1 MAVSSIHPIYST
13 SSRAVE
19 YIINPDKTDNG
30 LLTYSYACDIKN
42 IDNDFQKVRNAGTGK
57 GYVLAQHI
65 HQSFQGK
72 EVSPELALQCGI
84 ELADKFLKGNY
95 QYVVATHINT
105 NNIHNHIIFNNISFD
120 NFRSFEYQ
128 DNRNK
133 CAWKN
138 LRKLNDEICKEHKL
152 NVIINPQ
159 EKSGKCYYEWQQDY
173 KGKSWKSKL
182 RFAIDDAIMESSNFD
197 DFLKKLESKDIECKY
212 TPQNVI
218 KIKFRMKGQE
228 RFARGRTLGWY
239 YDEPQIRK
247 RIEQYNLLKNGI
259 LDRTVKTN
267 LINTNKDVFQTNKGL
282 LRWAE
287 VKNMKEVSKMINFLT
302 THNFSSE
309 KDIENTQTSK
319 YNDRMIIVQNLNK
332 MQNKIDDLS
341 DVIKILRT
349 YKKYKGIHYEYT
361 KAFNKIK
368 YKKDHAVALN
378 KYNDAVKKLVDLY
391 PDKKI
396 PNLENLEKEKSE
408 LLTEVKAL
416 NEEYKSIV
424 QELEELEKARQTIN
438 DYVKNIDKQ
447 RNSQER

>member
-1 MAVSSIHPIYST
+1 MHPIYST

-19 YIINPDKTDNG
+19 YIINPDKTDDG
-30 LLTYSYACDIKN
+30 LLTYSYACDVN
-42 IDNDFQKVRNAGTGK
+42 DIDNDFQKVRNAGTGK

-95 QYVVATHINT
+95 QYVIATHINT

-138 LRKLNDEICKEHKL
+138 LRKLNDEICKEHNL

-159 EKSGKCYYEWQQDY
+159 EKSGKCYYEWQQDC

-182 RFAIDDAIMESSNFD
+182 RFAIDNAIMESSSFD
-197 DFLKKLESKDIECKY
+197 NFLKVLEGKNIECKY

-239 YDEPQIRK
+239 YDEQQIRK

-319 YNDRMIIVQNLNK
+319 YNDRMIIVQNLNII
-332 MQNKIDDLS
+332 QNKIDDLS
-341 DVIKILRT
+341 DVIKLLRT

-361 KAFNKIK
+361 NSINKIK

-378 KYNDAVKKLVDLY
+378 KYNDAVKKLVNLY

-396 PNLENLEKEKSE
+396 PNLENLEKEKSK
-408 LLTEVKAL
+408 LLAEVKGL

-438 DYVKNIDKQ
+438 DYVKSIDKQ

>member
-1 MAVSSIHPIYST
+1 MAISGIHPIYST

-138 LRKLNDEICKEHKL
+138 LRKLNDEICKEHNL

-159 EKSGKCYYEWQQDY
+159 EKSGKCYYEWQQDC

-182 RFAIDDAIMESSNFD
+182 RFAIDNAIMESSNFD

-228 RFARGRTLGWY
+228 RFARGRTIGWY
-239 YDEPQIRK
+239 YDEPQIRR

-361 KAFNKIK
+361 KAINKIK

-396 PNLENLEKEKSE
+396 PNLENLEKEKSK

>member
-1 MAVSSIHPIYST
+1 MHPIYST

-19 YIINPDKTDNG
+19 YIINPDKTDDG
-30 LLTYSYACDIKN
+30 LLTYSYACDVNN

-128 DNRNK
+128 DNKNK

-138 LRKLNDEICKEHKL
+138 LRKLNDEICKEHNL

-159 EKSGKCYYEWQQDY
+159 EKSGKCYYEWQQDC

-182 RFAIDDAIMESSNFD
+182 RFAIDNAIMESSSFD
-197 DFLKKLESKDIECKY
+197 NFLKVLEGKNIECKY

-319 YNDRMIIVQNLNK
+319 YNDRMIIVQNLNII
-332 MQNKIDDLS
+332 QNKIDDLS
-341 DVIKILRT
+341 DVIKLLRT

-361 KAFNKIK
+361 NSINKIK

-378 KYNDAVKKLVDLY
+378 KYNDAVKKLVNLY

-396 PNLENLEKEKSE
+396 PNLENLEKEKSK
-408 LLTEVKAL
+408 LLAEVKGL

-438 DYVKNIDKQ
+438 DYVKSIDKQ

>member
-1 MAVSSIHPIYST
+1 MHPIYST

-19 YIINPDKTDNG
+19 YIINPEKTVDG
-30 LLTYSYACDIKN
+30 LLTYSYACDVNN

-128 DNRNK
+128 DNKNK

-138 LRKLNDEICKEHKL
+138 LRKLNDEICKEHNL

-159 EKSGKCYYEWQQDY
+159 EKSGKCYYEWQQDC

-182 RFAIDDAIMESSNFD
+182 RFAIDNAIMESSNFD

-239 YDEPQIRK
+239 YDEPQLRK
-247 RIEQYNLLKNGI
+247 RIKQYNLLKNGI
-259 LDRTVKTN
+259 SDRTVKTN
-267 LINTNKDVFQTNKGL
+267 LINTNKEVFKTNKGL

-287 VKNMKEVSKMINFLT
+287 VKNMKEVSRMINFLT
-302 THNFSSE
+302 IHNFTSE
-309 KDIENTQTSK
+309 KDIEDKQTSK
-319 YNDRMIIVQNLNK
+319 YNDRMIIVQKLNIT
-332 MQNKIDDLS
+332 QHQIDDLG
-341 DVIKILRT
+341 DIIKLLRT
-349 YKKYKGIHYEYT
+349 YKKYKGIHFEYSKST
-361 KAFNKIK
+361 NKIK

-378 KYNDAVKKLVDLY
+378 KYNNAVKKLAELY
-391 PDKKI
+391 PDRKI
-396 PNLENLEKEKSE
+396 PNLENLEKEKSK
-408 LLTEVKAL
+408 LVTEVKNM
-416 NEEYKSIV
+416 NEEYKNII
-424 QELEELEKARQTIN
+424 QEIEELEKAKKTIN
-438 DYVKNIDKQ
+438 DYMKNNEKEKD
-447 RNSQER
+447 NQERE

>member
-1 MAVSSIHPIYST
+1 
-13 SSRAVE
+13 
-19 YIINPDKTDNG
+19 
-30 LLTYSYACDIKN
+30 
-42 IDNDFQKVRNAGTGK
+42 
-57 GYVLAQHI
+57 
-65 HQSFQGK
+65 
-72 EVSPELALQCGI
+72 
-84 ELADKFLKGNY
+84 
-95 QYVVATHINT
+95 
-105 NNIHNHIIFNNISFD
+105 
-120 NFRSFEYQ
+120 
-128 DNRNK
+128 
-133 CAWKN
+133 
-138 LRKLNDEICKEHKL
+138 
-152 NVIINPQ
+152 
-159 EKSGKCYYEWQQDY
+159 
-173 KGKSWKSKL
+173 
-182 RFAIDDAIMESSNFD
+182 
-197 DFLKKLESKDIECKY
+197 
-212 TPQNVI
+212 
-218 KIKFRMKGQE
+218 MKGQE

-319 YNDRMIIVQNLNK
+319 YNDRMIIVQNLNII
-332 MQNKIDDLS
+332 QNKIDDLS
-341 DVIKILRT
+341 DVIKLLRT

-361 KAFNKIK
+361 KSINKIK

-391 PDKKI
+391 PNKKI
-396 PNLENLEKEKSE
+396 PNLENLEKEKSK

>member
-1 MAVSSIHPIYST
+1 MHPIYST

-19 YIINPDKTDNG
+19 YIINPDKTDDG
-30 LLTYSYACDIKN
+30 LLTYSYACDVNN
-42 IDNDFQKVRNAGTGK
+42 IDEDFEKIRNAGTGK

-72 EVSPELALQCGI
+72 EVSPEIALQCGI

-138 LRKLNDEICKEHKL
+138 LRKLNDEICKEHNL

-159 EKSGKCYYEWQQDY
+159 EKSGKCYYEWQQDC

-182 RFAIDDAIMESSNFD
+182 RFAIDNAIMESSSFD
-197 DFLKKLESKDIECKY
+197 NFLKVLEGKNIECKY

-267 LINTNKDVFQTNKGL
+267 LINTNVFQTNKGL

-319 YNDRMIIVQNLNK
+319 YNDRMIIVQNLNII
-332 MQNKIDDLS
+332 QNKIDDLS
-341 DVIKILRT
+341 DVIKLLRT

-361 KAFNKIK
+361 NSINKIK

-378 KYNDAVKKLVDLY
+378 KYNDAVKKLVNLY

-396 PNLENLEKEKSE
+396 PSLENLEKEKSK
-408 LLTEVKAL
+408 LLAEVKGL

-438 DYVKNIDKQ
+438 DYVKSIDKQ

>member
-1 MAVSSIHPIYST
+1 MHPIYST

-19 YIINPDKTDNG
+19 YIINPDKTDDG
-30 LLTYSYACDIKN
+30 LLTYSYACDVNN
-42 IDNDFQKVRNAGTGK
+42 IDNDFKKVRNAGTGK

-65 HQSFQGK
+65 HQSFQSK
-72 EVSPELALQCGI
+72 EVSPEIALQCGI

-128 DNRNK
+128 DNKNK

-138 LRKLNDEICKEHKL
+138 LRKLNDEICKEHNL

-159 EKSGKCYYEWQQDY
+159 EKSGKCYYEWQQDC

-182 RFAIDDAIMESSNFD
+182 RFAIDNAIMESSSFD
-197 DFLKKLESKDIECKY
+197 NFLKVLEGKNIECKY

-239 YDEPQIRK
+239 YDEQQIRK

-319 YNDRMIIVQNLNK
+319 YNDRMIIVQNLNII
-332 MQNKIDDLS
+332 QNKIDDLS
-341 DVIKILRT
+341 DVIKLLRT

-361 KAFNKIK
+361 NSINKIK

-378 KYNDAVKKLVDLY
+378 KYNDAVKKLVNLY

-396 PNLENLEKEKSE
+396 PNLENLEKEKSK
-408 LLTEVKAL
+408 LLAEVKGL

-438 DYVKNIDKQ
+438 DYVKSIDKQ

>member
-1 MAVSSIHPIYST
+1 MAISGIHPIYST

-138 LRKLNDEICKEHKL
+138 LRKLNDEICKEHNL

-182 RFAIDDAIMESSNFD
+182 RFAIDNAIMESSNFD

-239 YDEPQIRK
+239 YDEPQIRR

-349 YKKYKGIHYEYT
+349 YKKYKGIYYEYT
-361 KAFNKIK
+361 KAINKIK

-396 PNLENLEKEKSE
+396 PNLENLEKEKSK

>member
-1 MAVSSIHPIYST
+1 MHPIYST

-19 YIINPDKTDNG
+19 YIINPDKTDDG
-30 LLTYSYACDIKN
+30 LLTYSYACDVNN

-128 DNRNK
+128 DNKNK

-138 LRKLNDEICKEHKL
+138 LRKLNDEICKEHNL

-159 EKSGKCYYEWQQDY
+159 EKSGKCYYEWQQDC

-182 RFAIDDAIMESSNFD
+182 RFAIDNAIMESSSFD
-197 DFLKKLESKDIECKY
+197 NFLKVLEGKNIECKY

-319 YNDRMIIVQNLNK
+319 YNDRMIIVQNLNII
-332 MQNKIDDLS
+332 QNKIDDLS
-341 DVIKILRT
+341 DVIKLLRT

-361 KAFNKIK
+361 NSINKIK

-391 PDKKI
+391 PNKKI
-396 PNLENLEKEKSE
+396 PSLENSEKEKSK

-438 DYVKNIDKQ
+438 DYVKSIDKQ

>member
-1 MAVSSIHPIYST
+1 MHPIYST

-19 YIINPDKTDNG
+19 YIINPDKTDDG
-30 LLTYSYACDIKN
+30 LLTYSYACDVNN
-42 IDNDFQKVRNAGTGK
+42 IDEDFEKIRNAGTGK

-72 EVSPELALQCGI
+72 EVSPEIALQCGI

-138 LRKLNDEICKEHKL
+138 LRKLNDEICKEHNL

-159 EKSGKCYYEWQQDY
+159 EKSGKCYYEWQQDC

-182 RFAIDDAIMESSNFD
+182 RFAIDNAIMESSSFD
-197 DFLKKLESKDIECKY
+197 NFLKVLEGKNIECKY

-319 YNDRMIIVQNLNK
+319 YNDRMIIVQNLNII
-332 MQNKIDDLS
+332 QNKIDDLS
-341 DVIKILRT
+341 DVIKLLRT

-361 KAFNKIK
+361 NSINKIK

-378 KYNDAVKKLVDLY
+378 KYNDAVKKLVNLY

-396 PNLENLEKEKSE
+396 PNLENLEKEKSK
-408 LLTEVKAL
+408 LLAEVKGL

-438 DYVKNIDKQ
+438 DYVKSIDKQ

>member
-13 SSRAVE
+13 SSRAVA
-19 YIINPDKTDNG
+19 YIINPDKTDDG
-30 LLTYSYACDIKN
+30 LLTYAYACDVNN
-42 IDNDFQKVRNAGTGK
+42 IDDEFQKIRSAGTGK

-72 EVSPELALQCGI
+72 EVSPEIALECGI
-84 ELADKFLKGNY
+84 ELAEKFLKGNY

-138 LRKLNDEICKEHKL
+138 LRKLNDEICKEHNL

-159 EKSGKCYYEWQQDY
+159 EKSGKCYYEWQQDIL
-173 KGKSWKSKL
+173 GKSWKSKL
-182 RFAIDDAIMESSNFD
+182 RFAIDNAIMESSNFD

-239 YDEPQIRK
+239 YDEPQIRR

-349 YKKYKGIHYEYT
+349 YKKYKCIHYEYT
-361 KAFNKIK
+361 KAINKIK

-396 PNLENLEKEKSE
+396 PNLENLEKEKSK

-424 QELEELEKARQTIN
+424 QELEELEKARKTIN

>member
-1 MAVSSIHPIYST
+1 MHPIYST

-19 YIINPDKTDNG
+19 YIINPDKTDDG
-30 LLTYSYACDIKN
+30 LLTYSYACDVNN

-138 LRKLNDEICKEHKL
+138 LRKLNDEICKEHNL

-159 EKSGKCYYEWQQDY
+159 EKSGKCYYEWQQDC

-182 RFAIDDAIMESSNFD
+182 RFAIDNAIMESSSFD
-197 DFLKKLESKDIECKY
+197 NFLKVLEGKNIECKY

-319 YNDRMIIVQNLNK
+319 YNDRMIIVQNLNII
-332 MQNKIDDLS
+332 QNKIDDLS
-341 DVIKILRT
+341 DVIKLLRT

-361 KAFNKIK
+361 NSINKIK

-378 KYNDAVKKLVDLY
+378 KYNDAVKKLVNLY

-396 PNLENLEKEKSE
+396 PNLENLEKEKSK
-408 LLTEVKAL
+408 LLAEVKGL

-438 DYVKNIDKQ
+438 DYVKSIDKQ

>member
-1 MAVSSIHPIYST
+1 MHPIYST

-19 YIINPDKTDNG
+19 YIINPDKTDDG
-30 LLTYSYACDIKN
+30 LLTYSYACDVNN

-128 DNRNK
+128 DNKNK

-138 LRKLNDEICKEHKL
+138 LRKLNDEICKEHNL

-159 EKSGKCYYEWQQDY
+159 EKSGKCYYEWQQDC

-182 RFAIDDAIMESSNFD
+182 RFAIDNAIMESSNFD
-197 DFLKKLESKDIECKY
+197 DFLKILESKNIECKY

-247 RIEQYNLLKNGI
+247 RIEQYTLLKNGI

-319 YNDRMIIVQNLNK
+319 YNDRMIIVQNLNII
-332 MQNKIDDLS
+332 QNKIDDLS
-341 DVIKILRT
+341 DVIKLLRT

-361 KAFNKIK
+361 NSINKIK

-378 KYNDAVKKLVDLY
+378 KYNDAVKKLVNLY

-396 PNLENLEKEKSE
+396 PNLENLEKEKSK
-408 LLTEVKAL
+408 LLAEVKGL

-438 DYVKNIDKQ
+438 DYVKSIDKQ

>member
-1 MAVSSIHPIYST
+1 MHPIYST

-19 YIINPDKTDNG
+19 YIINPDKTDDG
-30 LLTYSYACDIKN
+30 LLTYSYACDVNN
-42 IDNDFQKVRNAGTGK
+42 IDNDFKKVRNAGTGK

-72 EVSPELALQCGI
+72 EVSPEIALQCGI

-128 DNRNK
+128 DNKNK

-138 LRKLNDEICKEHKL
+138 LRKLNDEICKEHNL

-159 EKSGKCYYEWQQDY
+159 EKSGKCYYEWQQDC

-182 RFAIDDAIMESSNFD
+182 RFAIDNAIMESSSFD
-197 DFLKKLESKDIECKY
+197 NFLKVLEGKNIECKY

-239 YDEPQIRK
+239 YDEQQIRK

-319 YNDRMIIVQNLNK
+319 YNDRMIIVQNLNII
-332 MQNKIDDLS
+332 QNKIDDLS
-341 DVIKILRT
+341 DVIKLLRT

-361 KAFNKIK
+361 NSINKIK

-378 KYNDAVKKLVDLY
+378 KYNDAVKKLVNLY

-396 PNLENLEKEKSE
+396 PNLENFEKEKSK
-408 LLTEVKAL
+408 LLAEVKGL

-438 DYVKNIDKQ
+438 DYVKSIDKQ

>member
-1 MAVSSIHPIYST
+1 MHPIYST

-19 YIINPDKTDNG
+19 YIINPDKTDDG
-30 LLTYSYACDIKN
+30 LLTYSYACDVNN
-42 IDNDFQKVRNAGTGK
+42 IDEDFEKVRNAGTGK

-128 DNRNK
+128 DNKNK

-138 LRKLNDEICKEHKL
+138 LRKLNDEICKEHNL

-159 EKSGKCYYEWQQDY
+159 EKSGKCYYEWQQDC

-182 RFAIDDAIMESSNFD
+182 RFAIDNAIMESSNFD
-197 DFLKKLESKDIECKY
+197 DFLKILESKNIECKY

-319 YNDRMIIVQNLNK
+319 YNDRMIIVQNLNII
-332 MQNKIDDLS
+332 QNKIDDLS
-341 DVIKILRT
+341 DVIKLLRT

-361 KAFNKIK
+361 NSINKIK

-378 KYNDAVKKLVDLY
+378 KYNDAVKKLVNLY
-391 PDKKI
+391 PNKKI
-396 PNLENLEKEKSE
+396 PSLENSEKEKSK

>member
-1 MAVSSIHPIYST
+1 MHPIYST

-19 YIINPDKTDNG
+19 YIINPDKTDDG
-30 LLTYSYACDIKN
+30 LLTYSYACDVNN

-138 LRKLNDEICKEHKL
+138 LRKLNDEICKEHNL

-159 EKSGKCYYEWQQDY
+159 EKSGKCYYEWQQDC

-182 RFAIDDAIMESSNFD
+182 RFAIDNAIMESSSFD
-197 DFLKKLESKDIECKY
+197 NFLKVLEGKNIECKY

-302 THNFSSE
+302 THNFSSK

-319 YNDRMIIVQNLNK
+319 YNDRMIIVQNLNII
-332 MQNKIDDLS
+332 QNKIDDLS
-341 DVIKILRT
+341 DVIKLLRT

-361 KAFNKIK
+361 NSINKIK

-378 KYNDAVKKLVDLY
+378 KYNDAVKKLVNLY

-396 PNLENLEKEKSE
+396 PNLENLEKEKSK
-408 LLTEVKAL
+408 LLAEVKGL

-438 DYVKNIDKQ
+438 DYVKSIDKQ

>member
-138 LRKLNDEICKEHKL
+138 LRQLNDEICKEHKL

>member
-1 MAVSSIHPIYST
+1 MHPIYST

-19 YIINPDKTDNG
+19 YIINPDKTDDG
-30 LLTYSYACDIKN
+30 LLTYSYACDVNN

-128 DNRNK
+128 DNKNK

-138 LRKLNDEICKEHKL
+138 LRKLNDEICKEHNL

-159 EKSGKCYYEWQQDY
+159 EKSGKCYYEWQQDC

-182 RFAIDDAIMESSNFD
+182 RFAIDNAIMESSSFD
-197 DFLKKLESKDIECKY
+197 NFLKVLEGKNIECKY

-319 YNDRMIIVQNLNK
+319 YNDRMIIVQNLNII
-332 MQNKIDDLS
+332 QNKIDDLS
-341 DVIKILRT
+341 DVIKLLRT

-361 KAFNKIK
+361 NSINKIK
-368 YKKDHAVALN
+368 YKKDHAVALD
-378 KYNDAVKKLVDLY
+378 KYNDAVKKLVNLY

-396 PNLENLEKEKSE
+396 PNLENLEKEKSK
-408 LLTEVKAL
+408 LLAEVKGL

-438 DYVKNIDKQ
+438 DYVKSIDKQ